1 MDKLALALLRH
12 SRKTECGAKQFL
24 AGLVVR
30 AAFALLAASF
40 PLLGA
45 DALPNVQTVIDHWIA
60 ATGGRAAWEA
70 RHNLVEHATL
80 EFAKQGLKGTLT
92 VYEAAP
98 DKYLGITELPGIGK
112 ISSGS
117 NGEVAWENSALQGP
131 RVKQGAEKADA
142 FRDGAFNPALNWQKL
157 YAKGETAGIE
167 TVEGHDCY
175 KIVLTPTEGKPV
187 TEFYDKTSGLLV
199 KTMTTVN
206 SQLGEIS
213 AEILYDDYHNDG
225 GVLSPHHMVNRA
237 VQQEFVIQIQSVE
250 ANADLP
256 KDRFDLPPE
265 IQALVNKA
273 APAETKPV
281 EPKPNA
287 PADHQASAESPD
299 RGKLTIY
306 MAGNPVATENYT
318 VKKSAGGI
326 DIDGSGSASLGTM
339 KIDIEKFQV
348 LTNAQYQPLEATAK
362 AKLGAIQMNV
372 HTTFAG
378 GEAKNEIDNGQGP
391 QTKELPVHAGA
402 VVVNAN
408 LPLYPWTVLAM
419 RASFDN
425 QQPQEFPVYVLGQA
439 EVNATVVFK
448 ARESVEFAGKTA
460 QLNHLAVTGTTP
472 QGQPISLD
480 FWVDDSRKL
489 IKIAVPSQGVEAFQD
504 GFEPKAP
511 VAVSQQAAPK
521 G

>member
-1 MDKLALALLRH
+1 MNKLALALLVA
-12 SRKTECGAKQFL
+12 C
-24 AGLVVR
+24 
-30 AAFALLAASF
+30 F

-45 DALPNVQTVIDHWIA
+45 DPLPSVQTVMDHWIA

-80 EFAKQGLKGTLT
+80 DFAKQGLKGSLT

-157 YAKGETAGIE
+157 YAKGESAGVE
-167 TVEGHDCY
+167 TVEGHECY
-175 KIVLTPTEGKPV
+175 KIVLTPAQGKPV

-199 KTMTTVN
+199 KTMTTVT
-206 SQLGEIS
+206 SQMGEIS
-213 AEILYDDYHNDG
+213 AEILYSDYQNDG
-225 GVLSPHHMVNRA
+225 SVLSPHRMVNRA
-237 VQQEFVIQIQSVE
+237 VQQEFVVQIQSVE
-250 ANADLP
+250 TNADLP

-273 APAETKPV
+273 TPAEAKPAA
-281 EPKPNA
+281 PKPNA
-287 PADHQASAESPD
+287 SADHQASAGSPD

-318 VKKSAGGI
+318 LQESAGGGI

-348 LTNAQYQPLEATAK
+348 LTNAQYEPLEATAK

-372 HTTFAG
+372 HATFAG
-378 GEAKNEIDNGQGP
+378 GQAKNEIDAGQGP

-408 LPLYPWTVLAM
+408 LPLYPWTLLAM

-425 QQPQEFPVYVLGQA
+425 QQPQQFPVYVIGQA
-439 EVNATVVFK
+439 EVNATVIFK
-448 ARESVEFAGKTA
+448 GRQPVEFADKTTD
-460 QLNHLAVTGTTP
+460 LNHLAVTGTTP

-480 FWVDDSRKL
+480 FWVDENRKL

-504 GFEPKAP
+504 GFEPKVPA
-511 VAVSQQAAPK
+511 AVSEQAAPK